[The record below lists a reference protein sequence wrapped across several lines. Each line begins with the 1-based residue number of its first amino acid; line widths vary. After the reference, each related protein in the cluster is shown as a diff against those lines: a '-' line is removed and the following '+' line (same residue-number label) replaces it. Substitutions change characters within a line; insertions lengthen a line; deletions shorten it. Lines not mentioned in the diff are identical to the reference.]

1 MLVLVA
7 LIERM
12 AAPVVVELVIVVIGV
27 GGVGCYVAGG
37 GGVSERI
44 PRRVITRKHF
54 HAAESASKLIPGSVS
69 PSISLSFDRSGRS
82 LTSRLPPTM
91 NF

>member
-69 PSISLSFDRSGRS
+69 ISSSFDRS
-82 LTSRLPPTM
+82 LTSRLPATM